1 MLLEIGPPSL
11 AKACK
16 QLKNKQIKISL
27 VRNIFILIYIDLTK
41 NIYFATK
48 AVVVDSL
55 LKIVLHLLHMNI
67 QEGTSNFTAIR

>member
-1 MLLEIGPPSL
+1 MLLELGPPSL

-41 NIYFATK
+41 NIYFATLK
-48 AVVVDSL
+48 DVVVDSL
-55 LKIVLHLLHMNI
+55 P
-67 QEGTSNFTAIR
+67 

>member
-1 MLLEIGPPSL
+1 MLWYIIFHLTTELSASEVKNRRNSGLEPPSL

-41 NIYFATK
+41 NIYFAT
-48 AVVVDSL
+48 
-55 LKIVLHLLHMNI
+55 
-67 QEGTSNFTAIR
+67 

>member
-1 MLLEIGPPSL
+1 METPSL

-16 QLKNKQIKISL
+16 QLKNKQKKISL
-27 VRNIFILIYIDLTK
+27 VRNIFILIYIDLIK

-55 LKIVLHLLHMNI
+55 P
-67 QEGTSNFTAIR
+67 

>member
-1 MLLEIGPPSL
+1 MGPPSL

-16 QLKNKQIKISL
+16 QLKNKQKKISL
-27 VRNIFILIYIDLTK
+27 VRNIFILIYIDLIK

>member
-1 MLLEIGPPSL
+1 MGPPSL

-16 QLKNKQIKISL
+16 QLKNKQKKISL
-27 VRNIFILIYIDLTK
+27 VRNIFILIYIDLIK

-55 LKIVLHLLHMNI
+55 LKIVLHLLHMNM